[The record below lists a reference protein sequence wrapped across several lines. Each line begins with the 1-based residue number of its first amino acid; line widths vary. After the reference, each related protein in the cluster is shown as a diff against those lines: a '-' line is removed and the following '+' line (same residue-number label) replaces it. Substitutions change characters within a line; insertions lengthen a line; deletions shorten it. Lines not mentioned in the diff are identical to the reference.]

1 MLKFKMYTFSDH
13 DAVRIVLTNQK
24 VDFDGG
30 KFELLRYL
38 NFTYIIKKTNFNNMQ
53 RTNQ

>member
-1 MLKFKMYTFSDH
+1 MLKFEMCTFSDH
-13 DAVRIVLTNQK
+13 DAVRIVLTNYK

-30 KFELLRYL
+30 KFEILSYL
-38 NFTYIIKKTNFNNMQ
+38 NFTYITKKTNFNNMQ